1 MGGRLIHITQK
12 VNGAYPANSLAVI
25 ICKKGYVLGS
35 ASVSAVSYCR
45 NGTWLPT
52 PHGIG
57 SSNVLLQ
64 T

>member
-1 MGGRLIHITQK
+1 MGGRFIHVTQK
-12 VNGAYPANSLAVI
+12 VNGAYPE
-25 ICKKGYVLGS
+25 KKGYVLGS
-35 ASVSAVSYCR
+35 ASASAVSYCT

-52 PHGIG
+52 PQCIG